1 MQIKSI
7 KQTSKEILT
16 FTWSDEHVS
25 SFNTNYLR
33 EYCPCAG
40 CKGETV
46 LFQTYI
52 PEKKEP
58 LPGHSDVKSILPVGN
73 YAIKITW
80 GDGHDSGL
88 YTFDYLRKLCMCT
101 DCKKNEF

>member
-1 MQIKSI
+1 MQLKSI

-16 FTWSDEHVS
+16 FTWDDGSVN
-25 SFNTNYLR
+25 SFNTHYLR
-33 EYCPCAG
+33 EQCPCAG

-58 LPGHSDVKSILPVGN
+58 FPGHSEIKSITPVGN
-73 YAIKITW
+73 YAIKILW
-80 GDGHDSGL
+80 GDGHDVGL
-88 YTFDYLRKLCMCT
+88 YTFEYLREINLKQ
-101 DCKKNEF
+101 E